1 MLRIAFLFSLLLSLP
16 LTLLSQSDLAPK
28 YSNEFLQIGVGA
40 DALGMSN
47 AVVAKTNNI
56 SAGYWNPAGLTDLD
70 SGFHIGAMHA
80 EYFAS
85 IAKYDY
91 LAFGMKIDSKSAF
104 SFSAIRFAVD
114 NIPNTTQLIDNQGN
128 INYDKISVFTA
139 GDYAFLFSYARNL
152 GIEGLSLGGNFKV
165 IYRHAGKFA
174 KSWGFGLD
182 GGVIYRKGQ
191 HWRFG
196 LMMRDATS
204 TFNAW
209 IFNLD
214 PEMQQV
220 FVNTGNELPRNG
232 VELTLPR
239 MIFGAHFNYP
249 IGKKGFFV
257 GGEIDLP
264 ITTDGKRNTIIYSK
278 PFSIDPN
285 VGFEVGFR
293 EYVTIRAGIGNMQ
306 FIKTF
311 EDKKQFTLQPNIGI
325 SVGIKNFSLD
335 YAFTDIGDVSTA
347 LYSHVIS
354 LRARIVKSKT
364 KKEATRI

>member
-1 MLRIAFLFSLLLSLP
+1 MKAYILVFIFLFSW
-16 LTLLSQSDLAPK
+16 TKIFFAQSELAPK

-56 SAGYWNPAGLTDLD
+56 HAGYWNPAGLTDLD
-70 SGFHIGAMHA
+70 SGFHIGAMHS

-91 LAFGMKIDSKSAF
+91 LAVGMKIDSKSAF
-104 SFSAIRFAVD
+104 AFSAIRFAVD

-139 GDYAFLFSYARNL
+139 GDYAFLFSYARHL
-152 GIEGLSLGGNFKV
+152 GIEGLSVGGNFKV
-165 IYRHAGKFA
+165 IYRHVGKFA

-182 GGVIYRKGQ
+182 GGITYRKGN

-196 LMMRDATS
+196 LMMRDVTS

-214 PEMQQV
+214 QEMQQV
-220 FVNTGNELPRNG
+220 FVNTGNELPQNG
-232 VELTLPR
+232 LELTLPR
-239 MIFGAHFNYP
+239 MIFGAHVNYP
-249 IGKKGFFV
+249 IGKKGFFI

-285 VGFEVGFR
+285 VGLEVGFR

-311 EDKKQFTLQPNIGI
+311 DDKKQFTLQPNIGI

-335 YAFTDIGDVSTA
+335 YAFTDVGDVSTA

-354 LRARIVKSKT
+354 LRARITKSKT
-364 KKEATRI
+364 KKEPKI